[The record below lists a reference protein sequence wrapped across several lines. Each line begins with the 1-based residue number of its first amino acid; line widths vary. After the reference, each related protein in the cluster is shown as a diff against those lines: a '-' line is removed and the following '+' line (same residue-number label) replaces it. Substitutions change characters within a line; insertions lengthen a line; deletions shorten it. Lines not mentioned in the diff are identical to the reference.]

1 MMYMN
6 ARLNRATGQRASL
19 ALAICAASAAAAP
32 AVQANEVLD
41 LLEVTAEVYRNTAT
55 KTALEPEETPQ
66 GVSIIEGEQIKAR
79 DADTLSQ
86 ALRYAPGVTTEVRG
100 GAVTLFDT
108 FTIRGFGVNRS
119 YYDGLVL
126 PYLNGWNLQA
136 QIDPVAMEQVE
147 VFKGPTSVL
156 YGTMPPGGMVNI
168 IGRAP
173 TQTPQTQID
182 LSAGS
187 QEHRSAA
194 LDTTGSLGDTG
205 VSYRLIAKGS
215 HRAGQVD
222 TTEEQT
228 YLIAPSLDWQIS
240 ERTLINLNAYYQND
254 PAMGMNSAIP
264 ASGMLYDNPNGD
276 TDPSTFVGDENWN
289 HLSREVLRL
298 GYKIS
303 HDISN
308 DWTFLH
314 NAAVTDAELAQ
325 KNTYHRSAGFDADT
339 GNLARN
345 IYRTDET
352 LTGLTVDNQFS
363 GQLFTGAVEHNL
375 LFGLDYQQLEGD
387 ADYREFQTS
396 SADFYAFNIFQPDND
411 LLDPDTL
418 TEVYQQDDAVTVQQ
432 LGIYGQNQMRWQD
445 LILIAGAR
453 FDDYQSK
460 SEVTAAS
467 TTETNADHQQWSYRV
482 GALYELANGASPFA
496 SFATSFEPATGQ
508 DDDGNGYDPELGQQ
522 LEAGVKFVSGND
534 AINLSSS
541 YFHIT
546 KSDALVANPADPYG
560 AKLQVGE
567 LVSKGVELASR
578 VALTP
583 DWSMQAGYAYTDM
596 TITDDADGGLEGK
609 TPIWVPEHSA
619 QLWTQYRI
627 ANGWLRGARLG
638 GGVRFVGAMQI
649 DSVNSDTVPAS
660 TVYDLSVGYEL
671 ASLLPMLKGS
681 SINLMVNNVTD
692 ETTYRCYDTD
702 NCWYGAERTV
712 TANLNLTF

>member
-1 MMYMN
+1 MMLTQT
-6 ARLNRATGQRASL
+6 RLANTTRRYTPL
-19 ALAICAASAAAAP
+19 ALTLSAVVTLSPTAL
-32 AVQANEVLD
+32 ANEVLD

-66 GVSIIEGEQIKAR
+66 GISVIDGDQIKAH

-136 QIDPVAMEQVE
+136 QIDPVAIEQVE

-168 IGRAP
+168 ISRAP
-173 TQTPQTQID
+173 TRTPETQID

-187 QEHRSAA
+187 HQHVSAA
-194 LDTTGSLGDTG
+194 IDTAGALGNTDL
-205 VSYRLIAKGS
+205 SYRLIAKGS

-228 YLIAPSLDWQIS
+228 YLIAPSVDWQVS

-264 ASGMLYDNPNGD
+264 ASGMLYDNPNGT
-276 TDPSTFVGDENWN
+276 TDPTTFVGDKNWN
-289 HLSREVLRL
+289 KLSREVFRV
-298 GYKIS
+298 GYKLS
-303 HDISN
+303 HTLAD

-314 NAAVTDAELAQ
+314 NGAYTDASLAQ
-325 KNTYHRSAGFDADT
+325 KNTYHRSASFDENT
-339 GNLARN
+339 GTLGRN
-345 IYRTDET
+345 IYSTDET
-352 LTGLTVDNQFS
+352 LTGLTLDNQLS
-363 GQLFTGAVEHNL
+363 GRLFTGPVEHNL
-375 LFGLDYQQLEGD
+375 LLGLDYQQLKGN

-396 SADFYAFNIFQPDND
+396 NSDFYLFNIFEPNND

-418 TEVYQQDDAVTVQQ
+418 TEVYQQDDDVSVQQ
-432 LGIYGQNQMRWQD
+432 LGAYAQNQLRWQN
-445 LILIAGAR
+445 LVLIAGAR
-453 FDDYQSK
+453 YDDYQSE
-460 SEVTAAS
+460 SIVTAAS
-467 TTETNADHQQWSYRV
+467 TTKTEADHQQWSYRV
-482 GALYELANGASPFA
+482 GALYELAYGAAPFA

-508 DDDGNGYDPELGQQ
+508 DDEGNGYDPELGQQ
-522 LEAGVKFVSGND
+522 IEAGVKFVSGNE
-534 AINLSSS
+534 AVNLSGS

-560 AKLQVGE
+560 AQLQVGE
-567 LVSKGVELASR
+567 LVSKGVELGSR
-578 VALTP
+578 VALSP
-583 DWSMQAGYAYTDM
+583 DWTVQAGYAYTDM
-596 TITDDADGGLEGK
+596 TITDDANGGLEGK

-619 QLWTQYRI
+619 QLWTQYRLSR
-627 ANGWLRGARLG
+627 GWLQGTRLG
-638 GGVRFVGAMQI
+638 GGVRYVGDMQI

-671 ASLLPMLKGS
+671 AYLLPMLDGS

-712 TANLNLTF
+712 TANLNLAF